1 MRNSGFKEK
10 AFIFGIIGFFCLSP
24 VLNAIENRCTS
35 TAHSSNKLKLENITP
50 LDSTMMMRME
60 ALLFFRVVDFMHVQ
74 NKSMNAFP
82 DEAILKEY
90 LDLVDP
96 TKMFFTQMDIDR
108 FIENHASYV
117 GKHLMA
123 YGDMDPGF
131 ALINQYR
138 QRFAERVAWIQ
149 KRLDQPFDF
158 NGTGSF
164 LVDRKKASFCSNCQ
178 ELDSLWEQR
187 LTHELINELLLDA
200 SSEKH
205 SQSGET
211 SPSDDEK
218 VSKVVTEQQTMERLS
233 TAIDTLKKRYLD
245 YNKWVQLIEPMDVQE
260 LFCNTVAQFYD
271 SHTRFFSADS
281 MDEFSIELKNSLC
294 GIGAVLKDDNGT
306 CIIQE
311 IMAGGPAERNGQ
323 LRVGDKILAV
333 AQGDQEFVNIQ
344 GMRLRHAVK
353 LIRGGKGTMVR
364 LRVQSDNNAGCSV
377 VELIREEVK
386 LEDRLASA
394 KVFWIPDANQRLR
407 CIGWIDVP
415 AFYGEES
422 GSTTEHTISNDVKT
436 LIERLKQFSVEGLIL
451 DMRRNGGGL
460 LTEAV
465 NLSGL
470 FLKNC
475 PVVQIKRRDECIP
488 LCADANHCVWE
499 GPLLIVTSRFSAS
512 AAEIVSGALQVT
524 NRALIFGDR
533 STHGKGTVQAF
544 IELNKALPVSSPNTR
559 LGAANVTIQ
568 KWYLPDGSSI
578 QQHGV
583 TPDMILPSIWD
594 DQPIGEAD
602 CPHALPWDVINSMS
616 SLPIQ
621 DSSCCL
627 LSNEGRQVLLQ
638 REQKRIL
645 SHPALD
651 WYARQLQSNR
661 EQIAKKTYSINL
673 SERIHAIN
681 EERKVRQAFSD
692 EEKTLLKTY
701 SPIYW
706 SLSLSHKAPK
716 KNPNT
721 KPSFDLFQYEALEI
735 MNDWLQ
741 LLHPVITVE
750 PQWCYGQVVRKG
762 AF

>member
-1 MRNSGFKEK
+1 MRNSGIREK
-10 AFIFGIIGFFCLSP
+10 VFILGIIGYFCLSP
-24 VLNAIENRCTS
+24 VLNAATSQSAS
-35 TAHSSNKLKLENITP
+35 TACPSHKLKLENVTP

-74 NKSMNAFP
+74 NKSISNFP

-96 TKMFFTQMDIDR
+96 TKMFFTQLDVDR
-108 FIENHASYV
+108 FIENHASHV
-117 GKHLMA
+117 GQHLKA

-149 KRLDQPFDF
+149 ERLDQPFDF
-158 NGTGSF
+158 KGTGSF
-164 LVDRKKASFCSNCQ
+164 LVDRKKASFCANRQ

-187 LTHELINELLLDA
+187 LTHELINELLLDS

-205 SQSGET
+205 NQSDIT

-218 VSKVVTEQQTMERLS
+218 VSRVVTEQQAMKRLN
-233 TAIDTLKKRYLD
+233 TAIDTIKKRYLD

-260 LFCNTVAQFYD
+260 LFCNTVAQFFD
-271 SHTRFFSADS
+271 AHTSFFSADS

-364 LRVQSDNNAGCSV
+364 LRIQSDNNAGCSV

-394 KVFWIPDANQRLR
+394 KVFWIPDANQRLH

-422 GSTTEHTISNDVKT
+422 GSTTGHTISNDVKT

-475 PVVQIKRRDECIP
+475 PVVQIKRRDECVP

-524 NRALIFGDR
+524 HRALIFGDR

-578 QQHGV
+578 QQRGI

-602 CPHALPWDVINSMS
+602 CPHALPWDVINSMP

-621 DSSCCL
+621 DPSCCL

-638 REQKRIL
+638 REQKRVL
-645 SHPALD
+645 SHPAYD
-651 WYARQLQSNR
+651 WYARQLQFNR
-661 EQIAKKTYSINL
+661 KQVAKKTYSINL
-673 SERIHAIN
+673 SERIQAIN
-681 EERKVRQAFSD
+681 EERRVRQAFSD
-692 EEKTLLKTY
+692 EEQTLLKTY

-706 SLSLSHKAPK
+706 PLSLSHRAPK
-716 KNPNT
+716 KKPNA

-741 LLHPVITVE
+741 WLHPAITVE
-750 PQWCYGQVVRKG
+750 PQWCYGQVARAG